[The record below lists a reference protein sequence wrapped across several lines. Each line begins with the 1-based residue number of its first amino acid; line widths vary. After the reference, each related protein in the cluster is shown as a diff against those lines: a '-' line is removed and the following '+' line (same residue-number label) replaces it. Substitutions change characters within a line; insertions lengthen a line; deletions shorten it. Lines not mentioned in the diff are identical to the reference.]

1 MKKTLLA
8 LVMMCA
14 AMFSFSAS
22 AQNATSYS
30 NSVHVLNEARSF
42 EYNGW
47 LVVIKYSNGTE
58 SAFSNNALTLFNA
71 IRALHGSASV
81 TTTKFTQITG
91 TNLYVNTSQAYGFS
105 CSNNKTQI
113 NWDNRGIQEIEDN
126 CELFGKVKAASIN
139 PLNY

>member
-1 MKKTLLA
+1 MKKILLSLA
-8 LVMMCA
+8 LAVSAMLSFNA
-14 AMFSFSAS
+14 A
-22 AQNATSYS
+22 AQNATNYS
-30 NSVHVLNEARSF
+30 NSIYVLNEARSF

-58 SAFSNNALTLFNA
+58 SGFSNNALTMFNA

-91 TNLYVNTSQAYGFS
+91 TNLYINTSLAYGFFCAS
-105 CSNNKTQI
+105 NKTQI
-113 NWDNRGIQEIEDN
+113 NWNGSGTQEIEDN
-126 CELFGKVKAASIN
+126 CELFNKVKAASIN